1 MFVALAITPSGTN
14 EHVFD
19 RSCLDAAWNQPVGHA
34 TCLMTPAEP
43 ATFAEWPFVW
53 RMRIMSLLRHLETR
67 CTIQP
72 NVVGQTWR
80 SKGRERGAVILSAF
94 VSCQIKK
101 EILCWKMGANGEQS
115 WLLRLASEPWQLDST
130 WRMNIGRISKTQ
142 LNHAFGTENATQKPK
157 KKVKQFQFQFQWD
170 WNQKEHTN
178 QLPSPCRLLQRF

>member
-1 MFVALAITPSGTN
+1 MNSSIDVFQKSKMFSVLEYLITFQRFPFYFLASFFYKFSWASEIRDGWCKPVVLFSLLNCRLHHKKDGLYFMFVALAITPSGTN

-19 RSCLDAAWNQPVGHA
+19 RSCLDAAWKQPVWHA

-80 SKGRERGAVILSAF
+80 SKRRERGLLYF
-94 VSCQIKK
+94 QRSC
-101 EILCWKMGANGEQS
+101 
-115 WLLRLASEPWQLDST
+115 RV
-130 WRMNIGRISKTQ
+130 R
-142 LNHAFGTENATQKPK
+142 
-157 KKVKQFQFQFQWD
+157 
-170 WNQKEHTN
+170 
-178 QLPSPCRLLQRF
+178 